1 MVLIIHGFPNNIS
14 ALRFEWAL
22 QQPKVSRR
30 LKNNVS
36 IMKKLQKE
44 TFFDYTFRIITE
56 MLRIGPWNRL
66 PLKIRWLDSGYKK
79 DFDKVPPEHMRS
91 IEGSIIKEKKSRKKK
106 EEISEKYVSC
116 FCILCLNYIDVQV
129 SKKLLCINS
138 DCSFVS
144 HLECLGILWVENGH
158 YVPIE
163 GDCPSCKKRFLWSDF
178 INNSLFNVKDKEEED
193 LSQESDQDDSQVLS
207 QSDPEDDFLTQII

>member
-1 MVLIIHGFPNNIS
+1 MVLIIHGFPSNIS

-36 IMKKLQKE
+36 IMKKIQKE

-66 PLKIRWLDSGYKK
+66 PLKIRWLDFDYKK
-79 DFDKVPPEHMRS
+79 EFSLDRHPPQHMRTFA
-91 IEGSIIKEKKSRKKK
+91 GSIIQENKSRKNTSK
-106 EEISEKYVSC
+106 EVASEVYVSC
-116 FCILCLNYIDVQV
+116 FCILCLNYIDVEV
-129 SKKLLCINS
+129 SRKLLCINS
-138 DCSFVS
+138 DCGFVS

-163 GDCPSCKKRFLWSDF
+163 GDCPSCKKKFLWSDF
-178 INNSLFNVKDKEEED
+178 INNSLFTVKDKEEED
-193 LSQESDQDDSQVLS
+193 NLSQESDQSDS
-207 QSDPEDDFLTQII
+207 DNNFLTQII